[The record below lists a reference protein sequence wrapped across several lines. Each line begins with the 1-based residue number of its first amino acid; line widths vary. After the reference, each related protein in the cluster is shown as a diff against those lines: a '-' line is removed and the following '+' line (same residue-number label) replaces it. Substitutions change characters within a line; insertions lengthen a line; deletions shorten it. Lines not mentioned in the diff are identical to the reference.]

1 MSNKFQKELK
11 IFSRKQKIEVKKELI
26 DELFSN
32 VITFFDS
39 QKILNF
45 SINYQIPLTVVDSNG
60 DSLIHK
66 ILNDD
71 NCRQNELNK
80 LNFIKFLVNQGVG
93 PDSPNM
99 DNIKPIHIA
108 CKKQLSNIINYF
120 LEIGIDINYPDN
132 FGNTPLHY
140 FLNGNLYDYVNLTPI
155 ELIQPK
161 EYKPN
166 ELSFEEKVSFEKF
179 IWNNH
184 ITQNNNDTGLRFF
197 KNTIEKILLNEPTLL
212 AKYNE
217 TLMTINDSKDDK
229 SIISDIKSKHADIIN
244 YIKNKFNKF
253 TEITELEIHDEEFK
267 SWSKGNPSGLSI
279 LKNIGGSEYP
289 IQDYLKEKITENVD
303 ILKNMFDN
311 ENLFSN
317 PFGQDVHLPTRAIR
331 GSPLIIQPPTNSVSQ
346 IINLDGT
353 INQEYVNDRNSVFNK
368 KLQNLNSYIGDLIL
382 SDGSLIGGA
391 RTLDIV
397 FPYGYNNNNYWNF
410 KKNYLQNNQGQR
422 GGGPNID
429 PLMNDD
435 IFVDVLNLSNLQLE
449 LLHLHKKM
457 NSVEDNNIKLNYV
470 ESIIRCFEKLEKN
483 ESENKNKWSYLIQS
497 IFEDLKFPYIDILP
511 INESKMI
518 NRPFPR
524 YNNSQRNSS
533 NDIKL
538 LQFKIGEINE
548 DIKEIEKEQ
557 SDKEKKFLEE
567 SEESDNTK
575 NEIDIANDRIN
586 FNEGQLIITNNLL
599 FEKQQELLKENQDKF
614 TSTKYPKLL
623 ATINEKNMPEKGNKS
638 DLDNEISVLRKKN
651 EQLNNANESIE
662 IKLNEYGVNISNFNC
677 DGAKIDLGIN
687 LIDQLEIKEEKR
699 NNINKQILSQKESN
713 EETKK
718 HLLEMEKTLNQERED
733 NRLEMQKVNIKKS
746 ELGMKENLLSTKE
759 KEATRREEEATRKIK
774 DLNRQIEETGQQKSK
789 LESEREV
796 ANQTRSK
803 FESQIADS
811 TERGLKVLEQ
821 EKKIYDLDNKIS
833 QLGVEKLDL
842 ESEKLNL
849 QEENLKLEDE
859 MYSLQNNYDSL
870 KNDFENN
877 ITISQNQREEIEGLK
892 KKLEED
898 KKTIEYKQSNYELV
912 LNQVT
917 QKMGIIFELE
927 EEKEDLEKE
936 KTDLES
942 EINETKQKYESEL
955 TGYAEL
961 SRGTLEN
968 LTNLQK
974 YYGSLEQR
982 YQQKSKDLVE
992 LKNAVEIEKSE
1003 NKTTIQGLEQE
1014 LKVLNIEYGIKE
1026 EKIESLE
1033 NENSMLI
1040 GSNEELKSNLDELN
1054 ILSEKII
1061 DALDK
1066 KVIELDNKKSELEND
1081 KSGLQEENN
1090 RLSETMNANSNLQAD
1105 YVEKKEED
1113 IKNISQDLKYYKT
1126 SLALLKLEYGELK
1139 EEKERSDENIIKI
1152 FNEKN
1157 EEKDNFENEISQL
1170 TELFV
1175 DDEEFIA
1182 LLEDANKTYEERV
1195 ELLNDKI
1202 TSLELTVQNK
1212 DEVIYELKNKLK
1224 AKKGIAIKK
1233 RKKLIKR
1240 TIIPK
1245 TSDKPAFVPAGKAS
1259 FSKGTEFSEIAKK
1272 SYTNREESL
1281 SSSGSSRKSNETES
1295 NVSEDGT
1302 SNFFDDLMR
1311 ETEDVNNDD
1320 YSDASGSEDEIRE
1333 AKEIRQSKEKQVEE
1347 LQKQIRDLQPE
1358 KIRIQRLINA
1368 NPNDQDRSRLNDIN
1382 EEIRS
1387 LQYQIDQI
1395 DQTGGAPNDLGEQ
1408 LNKLNVEISE
1418 LKKKKIVREYELNT
1432 ICDLIEKYKLNSSEI
1447 FNKYEKIRKLERA
1460 LQDINEAIFYNI
1472 QLENDRINARN
1483 MLEEK
1488 EEKFNKR
1495 KNEKIESI
1503 TKKIFD
1509 LENKIEE
1516 FKKENI
1522 EYKEKKEDL
1531 IKKVDD
1537 DKLNADYKYLDDLK
1551 IKINE
1556 MDQERNKLYS
1566 KLELLDYTIDEDDY
1580 DVDIFNLI
1588 NNIIDEYIN
1597 NELIDMSVDE
1607 NYKKTMKEI
1616 IFGEDINQEG
1626 GGQRRK
1632 FTSKRYEEI
1641 KKRLIANRY
1650 QLGDSGLQIRNFN
1663 ADILYNIATMINR
1676 TNRANTHLCKNQV
1689 LKTFYISDII
1699 NNNNYDVNSKIVYW
1713 IWILLSDLIFYDFA
1727 QNLGF
1732 DNLPY
1737 SNDNHRSIIDLAR
1750 NIFLGELN
1758 NLVNLDWLN
1767 KDFIDDIEK
1776 LVFAITLYVENYMI
1790 QKPILSHVA
1799 DTIFILRKYRNDT
1812 AMRNRKLSSL
1822 HLNPDS
1828 IPNYLANP
1836 DNNFMERWV
1845 VDTPFDVNNTYHL
1858 VEVLPSRL
1866 KFFINYTNL
1875 NNDNDKKFYM
1885 KKLFESYILGY
1896 DFLGCFPKLDMNEP
1910 GNKLKIVHNPRSN
1923 EHLDGDRNSI
1933 RDEDH
1938 YYDNHGFF
1946 SNILIDFNDYYHD
1959 RIEILQRRV
1968 GYLNNQIAGL
1978 GPNDSR
1984 IVGLIQQRN
1993 DANLEAL
2000 FLNVGGAHIVG
2011 INNLRNDHRNLIIDN
2026 DYVMI
2031 TNDEE
2036 YSHYR
2041 ISNSI
2046 GLSNFVNDMKNNIT
2060 SYYKKCLIGEN
2071 PYFSV
2076 YEEILKLESSG
2087 SESFEKIFSHEYP
2100 NLLTLDDLCEEYGQF
2115 KKQLI
2120 ENQIVKDDLPERTK
2134 DNLNNIF
2141 NFKSVFDLKSFDKN
2155 LNDINSLYFIYYYFA
2170 YGGDLFKIPKFNY
2183 YKIPISRENKFKL
2196 YTSDEN
2202 LEQIP
2207 FGQQQPQ
2214 GQIEQQEEFDYGIN
2228 YVDQEGGAESP
2239 EGFIH
2244 QNDVTSYRR
2253 FLNGILNGNKYITPV
2268 EIEREIILSKN
2279 VSLIP
2284 PSLEDNLYE
2293 FYKLSVINLIINV
2306 SENTLINLRGNQ
2318 QMNNILN
2325 KISNSYNIEQNQERI
2340 VLWYYVA
2347 KKLEEI
2353 MSRYFNE
2360 LIDFSANSIFRNFIN
2375 GQPKLSDVEELEFI
2389 NNDTA
2394 NFNFSLT
2401 SLQLD
2406 KEQYEE
2412 LSGKYILGGNRLFP
2426 RFALD
2431 LYNITEDYDE
2441 TIDECGR
2448 ETKNDF
2454 IIYSNEYTT
2463 TDLTKNLQKIS
2474 IDVDILEKLLI
2485 YGAKLFISN
2494 KENKMPVFKI
2504 LNHYNYSILQK
2515 LCGTGANELGIN
2527 YNYTGFKNYDNPI
2540 SFLTDSLNNHGS
2552 KLINNNT
2559 RIDKIFKSFSHN
2571 CFQEINILLTSSNNF
2586 GYNILKNLKFSYQM
2600 VSYIFN
2606 QYLCTYLYNIKD
2618 INRRPSDREYNFMD
2632 NYANIPGNNSDLAV
2646 KELRDEINNYI
2657 TKNNNRLN
2665 NLGQNNNNHKGLI
2678 IRDINNENTQLQNIL
2693 NTLSVFQNNGV
2704 NININIVNNHEII
2717 ENYENIVTY
2726 IFRGDRGPFIEAWK
2740 KFLDNNNDF
2749 TQIPDDNLALI
2760 RAVKKSMETID
2771 PRILNACQDLLGN
2784 ISDFSE
2790 EYFKEHKYTDVNE
2803 TLLFINKLLIF
2814 MTKNIICMGIEIFTR
2829 KLLIKY
2835 LLQKFPDQ
2843 DLNFYL
2849 LKIDSLFN
2857 DRVIRKVTLTEYL
2870 YNEISKRLVKNVS
2883 NIYKNRDDEVSHS
2896 LESVEDILSEF
2907 IGVVQ
2912 TNGIINIS
2920 DEDMIIKILK
2930 RDVLKYFSLITPLVI
2945 KNWQVTCEN
2954 YMRFYINHYRIS
2966 KCKKILLTP

>member
-93 PDSPNM
+93 PDSPNV

-166 ELSFEEKVSFEKF
+166 ELSFEEKVSLEKF

-184 ITQNNNDTGLRFF
+184 ITQNNNDTDLRFF

-253 TEITELEIHDEEFK
+253 TEISELEIHDEEFN
-267 SWSKGNPSGLSI
+267 SWRKGNPSGLSI

-317 PFGQDVHLPTRAIR
+317 PFGQDVHLPTRVSR
-331 GSPLIIQPPTNSVSQ
+331 GSSQ
-346 IINLDGT
+346 IIQSITNSDSQIFNLDGT

-368 KLQNLNSYIGDLIL
+368 KLTNLNSYIGDLIL

-397 FPYGYNNNNYWNF
+397 FPYGYNNDNYWDT
-410 KKNYLQNNQGQR
+410 KKNYLQINQGQR

-435 IFVDVLNLSNLQLE
+435 IFVDVRNLSNLQLE

-457 NSVEDNNIKLNYV
+457 NSVVDNNVKLNYV
-470 ESIIRCFEKLEKN
+470 ESIIRCFEKLEIN
-483 ESENKNKWSYLIQS
+483 ESENKNKWSYLIES

-518 NRPFPR
+518 NRPFPK
-524 YNNSQRNSS
+524 YNNSQTNSS

-538 LQFKIGEINE
+538 LQFKIGKINE
-548 DIKEIEKEQ
+548 DIKKIEKEQ
-557 SDKEKKFLEE
+557 SDKEKEFLEE
-567 SEESDNTK
+567 IKESVNIKDA
-575 NEIDIANDRIN
+575 IDIANDRIN
-586 FNEGQLIITNNLL
+586 DNEEQLIITNNLL

-614 TSTKYPKLL
+614 TNKKYPDLL
-623 ATINEKNMPEKGNKS
+623 ARINEKNIPEKGNKT
-638 DLDNEISVLRKKN
+638 DFDNEISVLRKRN
-651 EQLNNANESIE
+651 EQLNNANESID
-662 IKLNEYGVNISNFNC
+662 IKLNEYEVNISNFNC
-677 DGAKIDLGIN
+677 DGAKIDLDIN
-687 LIDQLEIKEEKR
+687 LIDQLKAKEEQR

-733 NRLEMQKVNIKKS
+733 NRLEMQKVNTKKS
-746 ELGMKENLLSTKE
+746 ELGMKEFILSTKE
-759 KEATRREEEATRKIK
+759 KEATLREEEATRKIN
-774 DLNRQIEETGQQKSK
+774 DLDKKIKETEQQKSK

-796 ANQTRSK
+796 ANQARSR

-811 TERGLKVLEQ
+811 TERGLKVFEQ
-821 EKKIYDLDNKIS
+821 EKKIHDLDSEILK
-833 QLGVEKLDL
+833 LRVEKSDL

-849 QEENLKLEDE
+849 QEENWKLEDD
-859 MYSLQNNYDSL
+859 MYELQNSYDSL
-870 KNDFENN
+870 KDDFENN
-877 ITISQNQREEIEGLK
+877 LSISQNQKEEIDDLK

-898 KKTIEYKQSNYELV
+898 KKTIEYKQNNYEFV
-912 LNQVT
+912 LNQVM
-917 QKMGIIFELE
+917 QKMKIIDELQN
-927 EEKEDLEKE
+927 EKEDLEKE

-955 TGYAEL
+955 TGYAEA

-974 YYGSLEQR
+974 YYGELEQR
-982 YQQKSKDLVE
+982 YQQKSKDLE
-992 LKNAVEIEKSE
+992 NLKNVAEFDESE
-1003 NKTTIQGLEQE
+1003 NITLQQELTVLKNEYGVKEQE
-1014 LKVLNIEYGIKE
+1014 
-1026 EKIESLE
+1026 IESLE

-1040 GSNEELKSNLDELN
+1040 GSNEELKRNLDELN
-1054 ILSEKII
+1054 KVSELYIE
-1061 DALDK
+1061 ALDK
-1066 KVIELDNKKSELEND
+1066 KVDELEKV
-1081 KSGLQEENN
+1081 KSKLEEENKN
-1090 RLSETMNANSNLQAD
+1090 LGETINTNSGLQAD

-1139 EEKERSDENIIKI
+1139 EEKKRSDENTIKI
-1152 FNEKN
+1152 LD
-1157 EEKDNFENEISQL
+1157 EKDDFENQISEL
-1170 TELFV
+1170 TELFA

-1182 LLEDANKTYEERV
+1182 LLMNKNKTYEEMV
-1195 ELLNDKI
+1195 ELLNSKI
-1202 TSLELTVQNK
+1202 ASLESTVEDK
-1212 DEVIYELKNKLK
+1212 DKQIYELKNKLK
-1224 AKKGIAIKK
+1224 AKKGKAIKK
-1233 RKKLIKR
+1233 RKKLIR

-1259 FSKGTEFSEIAKK
+1259 FSKGTEYNKLALESNR
-1272 SYTNREESL
+1272 NREDAL
-1281 SSSGSSRKSNETES
+1281 SSSGSSRSQRSDKSDETKSNETKSNETKSNES
-1295 NVSEDGT
+1295 DSDSLLNELDELNSGMD
-1302 SNFFDDLMR
+1302 FF
-1311 ETEDVNNDD
+1311 DD
-1320 YSDASGSEDEIRE
+1320 YSDAAGSEEEIRE
-1333 AKEIRQSKEKQVEE
+1333 ANEKQAKEKQVEE
-1347 LQKQIRDLQPE
+1347 LQKQINDFQPE
-1358 KIRIQRLINA
+1358 KVEIENKSRFGLA
-1368 NPNDQDRSRLNDIN
+1368 NDQDRSRLDEIN
-1382 EEIRS
+1382 AEIRR
-1387 LQYQIDQI
+1387 LEKEIYNINNNL
-1395 DQTGGAPNDLGEQ
+1395 TGGAPNDLGEQ
-1408 LNKLNVEISE
+1408 LNKLNDEISE
-1418 LKKKKIVREYELNT
+1418 LKKEKILREYKLNT

-1447 FNKYEKIRKLERA
+1447 FNNYEKIRKLERA
-1460 LQDINEAIFYNI
+1460 LEDINEAIFYNR
-1472 QLENDRINARN
+1472 QLESDRINARN

-1495 KNEKIESI
+1495 KNEKIKSI
-1503 TKKIFD
+1503 EKEIFV
-1509 LENKIEE
+1509 LKNEIEK

-1522 EYKEKKEDL
+1522 EYKEEKEDL

-1537 DKLNADYKYLDDLK
+1537 DKLNTDDKYLDELTK
-1551 IKINE
+1551 KINE

-1566 KLELLDYTIDEDDY
+1566 KLGLLDYTIDEDNY
-1580 DVDIFNLI
+1580 DDIFNLI
-1588 NNIIDEYIN
+1588 NNIIDEYIDI
-1597 NELIDMSVDE
+1597 ELSSTPFDE

-1632 FTSKRYEEI
+1632 FTSKIYEEI
-1641 KKRLIANRY
+1641 KKRLLANGY
-1650 QLGDSGLQIRNFN
+1650 QLGNSGLEIANFN
-1663 ADILYNIATMINR
+1663 VDNLYNIAMHINR
-1676 TNRANTHLCKNQV
+1676 INIANTHLCMNQV
-1689 LKTFYISDII
+1689 LKTFYISEII
-1699 NNNNYDVNSKIVYW
+1699 NNNSKIIYW
-1713 IWILLSDLIFYDFA
+1713 IWILLSDLIFYNFALNQDF
-1727 QNLGF
+1727 N
-1732 DNLPY
+1732 NLPY
-1737 SNDNHRSIIDLAR
+1737 SNDKHRSIIDLAR
-1750 NIFLGELN
+1750 NIFLGEQNVLI
-1758 NLVNLDWLN
+1758 LDWLN
-1767 KDFIDDIEK
+1767 KDFTDDIEK
-1776 LVFAITLYVENYMI
+1776 LVFAITLYVENYMT

-1799 DTIFILRKYRNDT
+1799 DTIFILRKYRNDNNLIN
-1812 AMRNRKLSSL
+1812 MRNGKLESL
-1822 HLNPDS
+1822 HLNPDL
-1828 IPNYLANP
+1828 IPNYLNNP

-1845 VDTPFDVNNTYHL
+1845 VDTPFDVNKTDHL

-1866 KFFINYTNL
+1866 KFFINYKNL
-1875 NNDNDKKFYM
+1875 NNDNDKRFYM

-1896 DFLGCFPKLDMNEP
+1896 DFLGCFPKLNMNEP

-1923 EHLDGDRNSI
+1923 EHLNGDRNSF

-1946 SNILIDFNDYYHD
+1946 SNIFNDFINYYHD

-1968 GYLNNQIAGL
+1968 DSLDNEINGL

-1984 IVGLIQQRN
+1984 IVQLIQQRN
-1993 DANLEAL
+1993 NAVQESQ
-2000 FLNVGGAHIVG
+2000 FLNIGGAHIFG

-2041 ISNSI
+2041 ISNSR

-2060 SYYKKCLIGEN
+2060 SYYKKCLIGEY

-2202 LEQIP
+2202 LKQIP
-2207 FGQQQPQ
+2207 FGQQPPQ
-2214 GQIEQQEEFDYGIN
+2214 GQIEPQEEFDYGIN

-2253 FLNGILNGNKYITPV
+2253 FLNGILNGNKYITPA

-2279 VSLIP
+2279 ESLIP

-2306 SENTLINLRGNQ
+2306 SENTLDDLRRNPP
-2318 QMNNILN
+2318 MDDILN
-2325 KISNSYNIEQNQERI
+2325 KISNSYNIEANQERI

-2375 GQPKLSDVEELEFI
+2375 GRTKFSDVEELGFI

-2401 SLQLD
+2401 SLNLD

-2412 LSGKYILGGNRLFP
+2412 LSGKLNSSIFGNILFP

-2441 TIDECGR
+2441 TRDECGR

-2515 LCGTGANELGIN
+2515 LCGKGANEFGIN

-2618 INRRPSDREYNFMD
+2618 NNRRPGDREYNFMT
-2632 NYANIPGNNSDLAV
+2632 NYANIPVNNSDLAV
-2646 KELRDEINNYI
+2646 NELRVEINNYI
-2657 TKNNNRLN
+2657 EKNNSKLN
-2665 NLGQNNNNHKGLI
+2665 NLGVSNNNHKGSI
-2678 IRDINNENTQLQNIL
+2678 IRGINNENTELRRIL
-2693 NTLSVFQNNGV
+2693 NTLWNFQNNGV
-2704 NININIVNNHEII
+2704 NTRINIENNHEII
-2717 ENYENIVTY
+2717 ENYESIIT
-2726 IFRGDRGPFIEAWK
+2726 IFNGERGPFIEAWK
-2740 KFLDNNNDF
+2740 KFLDNINDF
-2749 TQIPDDNLALI
+2749 TQIPDDSLALI
-2760 RAVKKSMETID
+2760 RAVKKSMDTVD
-2771 PRILNACQDLLGN
+2771 PRILDACQNLLGN

-2843 DLNFYL
+2843 DFNFYIE
-2849 LKIDSLFN
+2849 KIDSLFN
-2857 DRVIRKVTLTEYL
+2857 TRVIRKVTLTEYL
-2870 YNEISKRLVKNVS
+2870 YNEISERLVKNVS